1 MFMIFFQACF
11 ANYYLYADARTLIM
25 HCDNQLPIDSTD
37 LKVLYKINM
46 VSKLAYFMDDETTS
60 KPKGWSNILLNGIFA
75 ILGAVVTFKILYLC

>member
-1 MFMIFFQACF
+1 MIFFQACC
-11 ANYYLYADARTLIM
+11 ANYLYADARTLIM

-60 KPKGWSNILLNGIFA
+60 RPKGWTNILLNDIELF
-75 ILGAVVTFKILYLC
+75 